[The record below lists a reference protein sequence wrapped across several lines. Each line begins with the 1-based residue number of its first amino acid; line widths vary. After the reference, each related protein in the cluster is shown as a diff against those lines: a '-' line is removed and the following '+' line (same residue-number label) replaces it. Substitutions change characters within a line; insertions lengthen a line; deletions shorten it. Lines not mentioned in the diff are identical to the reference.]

1 MEKTETKYS
10 YADMLKVMGL
20 HSTDPGTHG
29 FDDLLKNYSAENI
42 LWLLN
47 NDTAYNEFEF
57 SMQMK
62 LAEWKNAFEQMKLL
76 KILMENSAS
85 APELL
90 NHVFDNLSDEEQE
103 ATIVK
108 FTWNPNF
115 VKHFSTKEPGN
126 ECE

>member
-1 MEKTETKYS
+1 MAKTQTKYS

-20 HSTDPGTHG
+20 HSGDPGTHG

-42 LWLLN
+42 LRLLN
-47 NDTAYNEFEF
+47 DDTAYNEFEF
-57 SMQMK
+57 KMQMD
-62 LAEWKNAFEQMKLL
+62 LEEWKNAFLQMKLL
-76 KILMENSAS
+76 KILMENSVS

-90 NHVFDNLSDEEQE
+90 NHVFDNLSDEEQKE
-103 ATIVK
+103 AIVK

-115 VKHFSTKEPGN
+115 MKHIPKKEQNN